1 MLLPSGDGESLV
13 RLAAI
18 ALPWTDGGGVQG
30 GSGDLLPLNTP
41 HNTQLFDLNK
51 AFEIKSLY
59 KHLYLVWL
67 IQLNYL
73 ILKFLLCGGSGNFQS
88 LMCTYFSKRK
98 VNLSITK
105 TKWCTVY

>member
-1 MLLPSGDGESLV
+1 MLQRLMLLPSGDGESLV

-30 GSGDLLPLNTP
+30 GSGDLRPLSTP

-59 KHLYLVWL
+59 KQLGLVA
-67 IQLNYL
+67 
-73 ILKFLLCGGSGNFQS
+73 
-88 LMCTYFSKRK
+88 
-98 VNLSITK
+98 
-105 TKWCTVY
+105 